1 MREEE
6 EVKSVPGRVA
16 SLPTPNPAAQSK
28 ADRIEQGEAA
38 IKLEREVY
46 MRVVVFVCVSGGWF
60 LTV

>member
-16 SLPTPNPAAQSK
+16 SLPTPNPAARSK

-38 IKLEREVY
+38 IKLKREVY